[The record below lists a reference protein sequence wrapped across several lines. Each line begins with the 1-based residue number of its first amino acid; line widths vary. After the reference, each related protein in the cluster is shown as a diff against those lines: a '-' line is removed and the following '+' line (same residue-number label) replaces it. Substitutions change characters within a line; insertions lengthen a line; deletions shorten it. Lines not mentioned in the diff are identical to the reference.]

1 MITSNRL
8 VTLATFPAPATAGFI
23 KSLLVAEGVRA
34 FLADEIMMGMYW
46 HLGNSMGWVKVQVAE
61 ADVTRANEILEACRE
76 TLADLG
82 FEAFV
87 MEAMTSIP
95 SDESLESVPLTS
107 TADEPDYAF
116 VDPTDELA
124 VKALRSAVM
133 GMAYVPL
140 ALYGAWLV
148 VQLMNSRSELSASAA
163 RKLWLASGI
172 TLAVLTGYSIVLGPY
187 GFLFW
192 VASAGAFSIR
202 AVVRWVN
209 RRGDPR
215 HAARPIS

>member
-1 MITSNRL
+1 MTTSNRL

-23 KSLLVAEGVRA
+23 KSLLIAEGVQA
-34 FLADEIMMGMYW
+34 FLADEITMGMFW
-46 HLGNSMGWVKVQVAE
+46 HLGNSIGWVKVQVAE
-61 ADVTRANEILEACRE
+61 ADVSRANEILEACRE

-82 FEAFV
+82 LEAFV

-95 SDESLESVPLTS
+95 SEESSETVPVIS
-107 TADEPDYAF
+107 AADEPDYAF

-124 VKALRSAVM
+124 VKALRSAVV
-133 GMAYVPL
+133 GMIYVPL

-148 VQLMNSRSELSASAA
+148 VQLMNSRSELSATAA

-172 TLAVLTGYSIVLGPY
+172 TFAVLTGYSLVLGPY

-192 VASAGAFSIR
+192 VACLGALSIR
-202 AVVRWVN
+202 AVLRWVN
-209 RRGDPR
+209 RRDDPR
-215 HAARPIS
+215 HAARPVS